1 MKPDMKTEFQKL
13 LDRWHAKTGEKMPTA
28 IAALPVDRI
37 RFAVTQVESGATVFV
52 PPSQHKVEREAEEVS
67 SMVQWDKHAEH

>member
-1 MKPDMKTEFQKL
+1 MKTEFQKL
-13 LDRWHAKTGEKMPTA
+13 LDRWRAKTGESMPLA
-28 IAALPVDRI
+28 IRQLPLDRI

>member
-1 MKPDMKTEFQKL
+1 MTSELKKL

-28 IAALPVDRI
+28 IAALPIDRI
-37 RFAVTQVESGATVFV
+37 RRAVELVESGATVFV

-67 SMVQWDKHAEH
+67 SMVQWGKNSEF

>member
-1 MKPDMKTEFQKL
+1 MKSELEQLMT
-13 LDRWHAKTGEKMPTA
+13 RWQAKTGEKMPTA
-28 IAALPVDRI
+28 IAALPIDRI

-67 SMVQWDKHAEH
+67 SMVAWDKNSEF